1 MRICILTP
9 RFPFPQ
15 YGGDALRINEVA
27 RHLKQQGHELILVS
41 LSAEKNTPLERAHEL
56 YDRVYFV
63 KRNRIMSLINGATHF
78 ISGKPIQCG
87 YYYSKAYKEL
97 LQKVID
103 KEKPDL
109 YVSHLL
115 RMVPYLYELNLE
127 DKSIIE
133 MTDALSK
140 TYLLSSKAQGVGL
153 LKYVYILE
161 QRLIAKYE
169 KFVVKHFPKVV
180 LVSQA
185 DIDYLKERIPGETPS
200 LALHSN
206 GVGYIDEISTS
217 YNVDKICFL
226 GNMRSMQNQDAALYF
241 AKEVFPLV
249 KKQHPNAK
257 FYIVGSLPP
266 PNIRAIASDDII
278 VTGFVEDLEG
288 FIKDACLLVAPVRVA
303 AGIQNKVLVAMGC
316 GIPVVM
322 TSLISHAI
330 PELKNGENCLIS
342 DGAENIAASCH
353 KLITNREERNY
364 IAIKGYNMVKDSYSW
379 YEKLKGYETLKE
391 KNCNP

>member
-27 RHLKQQGHELILVS
+27 KHLKQQGHELILVS
-41 LSAEKNTPLERAHEL
+41 LSDERVTPIEQAHEL
-56 YDRVYFV
+56 YDKVYFV
-63 KRNRIMSLINGATHF
+63 KRNRIMSLVNGAMHF
-78 ISGKPIQCG
+78 INGKPIQCG

-103 KEKPDL
+103 KEQPDF

-115 RMVPYLYELNLE
+115 RMVPYLYELGLE

-161 QRLIAKYE
+161 QRLIANYE

-206 GVGYIDEISTS
+206 GVGYINEISTS

-226 GNMRSMQNQDAALYF
+226 GNMRSMQNQDAALFF

-266 PNIRAIASDDII
+266 PNIQAIASDDII

-330 PELKNGENCLIS
+330 PELKNGENCIIS
-342 DGAENIAASCH
+342 DEAEAIAASCH
-353 KLITNREERNY
+353 RLMTNKEERNS
-364 IAIKGYNMVKDSYSW
+364 IAIKGYNMVKEHYSW

>member
-27 RHLKQQGHELILVS
+27 KHLKQQGHELILVS
-41 LSAEKNTPLERAHEL
+41 LSDERVTPIEQAHEL
-56 YDRVYFV
+56 YDKVYFV
-63 KRNRIMSLINGATHF
+63 KRNRIMSLVNGAMHF
-78 ISGKPIQCG
+78 INGKPIQCG

-103 KEKPDL
+103 KEQPDF

-115 RMVPYLYELNLE
+115 RMVPYLYELGLE

-161 QRLIAKYE
+161 QRLIANYE

-206 GVGYIDEISTS
+206 GVGYINEISTS

-226 GNMRSMQNQDAALYF
+226 GNMRSMQNQDAALFF

-266 PNIRAIASDDII
+266 PNIQAIASDDII

-330 PELKNGENCLIS
+330 PELKNGENCIIS
-342 DGAENIAASCH
+342 DEAEAIAASCH
-353 KLITNREERNY
+353 RLMTNREERNS
-364 IAIKGYNMVKDSYSW
+364 IAIKGYNMVKEHYSW